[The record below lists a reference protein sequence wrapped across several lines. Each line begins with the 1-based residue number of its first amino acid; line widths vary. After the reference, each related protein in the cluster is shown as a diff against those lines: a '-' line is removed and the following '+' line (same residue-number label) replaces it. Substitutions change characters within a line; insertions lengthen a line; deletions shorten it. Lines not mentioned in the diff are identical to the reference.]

1 MSTSIINF
9 KNAFKLFIGC
19 VLVFSISCS
28 PIKLADLLSPYDGY
42 ELTSGISYGS
52 KTRQKLDIY
61 KPITKDA
68 KETIL
73 IFIYGGSWRSGSR
86 SDYRFIAQSFASEGY
101 TIIVPDYRLYPEVK
115 FPAFVKDICKAILWV
130 HQKYKKK
137 NGKPKIILVGHSA
150 GAHIAALLA
159 LDDRYL
165 REEGA
170 SSAKIIKGWVA
181 LAGPHAFNPLQ
192 TKSTSPIFEDFKNK
206 IKQTQPKNFARL
218 NAPPGL
224 LLHGNKDTVVYEKNS
239 IIMADAIKEKKGE
252 VTFKSLDGVGH
263 IGILLSMT
271 ESSFFHTSAKQ
282 EIVNFIET
290 LP

>member
-1 MSTSIINF
+1 MAKLIIDF
-9 KNAFKLFIGC
+9 KNLLKLFIGC
-19 VLVFSISCS
+19 ALVFSVSCS

-42 ELTSGISYGS
+42 DLTSDISYGS

-61 KPITKDA
+61 KPIGKDI
-68 KETIL
+68 KDTIL

-115 FPAFVKDICKAILWV
+115 FPAFVKDIGKAILWV

-137 NGKPKIILVGHSA
+137 NSKPKIILVGHSA
-150 GAHIAALLA
+150 GAHTAALLA

-170 SSAKIIKGWVA
+170 SVSKIIKGWVA

-192 TKSTSPIFEDFKNK
+192 TESTRPIFRAFKNK
-206 IKQTQPKNFARL
+206 IKQTQPKNFARH

-224 LLHGNKDTVVYEKNS
+224 LLHGNKDKVVYETNS
-239 IIMADAIKEKKGE
+239 IIMAAAIKKENGK
-252 VTFKSLDGVGH
+252 VTFRSLDGLGH

-271 ESSFFHTSAKQ
+271 GSSLFDSSAKQ